1 MEYRYLGKN
10 GPKVPVIGLG
20 TWTLGG
26 GMGRVDEK
34 IAVDTIHAA
43 IKNGITLIDTAE
55 AYLESENIIGRALKG
70 GYRSRCFL
78 ATKVSGDFSRK
89 GIRSAVERSL
99 RALKTDWVD
108 LYQLHR
114 WKPEYPIKESMET
127 LKELQKEGKTR
138 FIGVSNFNAQQMS
151 QALKALDTAYFD
163 SNQLCYNM
171 YDREIEAEEIP
182 FCREHGIGILSHS
195 TLAKGLLAGKYTES
209 TAFGADDERSEFYRF
224 KEENLKGY
232 VKTAEKLQAV
242 AADKSLNLIQLSLA
256 WALRKAEVSC
266 SLVGAKK
273 PEHILTYLG
282 ALDAS
287 ISKEELKLIDDILT
301 EAPKVKREK

>member
-1 MEYRYLGKN
+1 MEYRNLGKN
-10 GPKVPVIGLG
+10 GPRVPVIGLG

-26 GMGRVDEK
+26 GMGTVDKK

-43 IKNGITLIDTAE
+43 IENGVTLIDTAE
-55 AYLESENIIGRALKG
+55 AYLESESIIGSALKG

-89 GIRSAVERSL
+89 GIRSAMERSL
-99 RALKTDWVD
+99 RALRTDAVD

-114 WKPEYPIKESMET
+114 WKPQYPIEESMET
-127 LKELQKEGKTR
+127 LRELQKEGKTR
-138 FIGVSNFNAQQMS
+138 FIGVSNFNAEQMS
-151 QALKALDTAYFD
+151 SALKAVDTGHFD

-171 YDREIEAEEIP
+171 YDREIEEEEIP
-182 FCREHGIGILSHS
+182 FCREHGIGVLTHS

-209 TAFGADDERSEFYRF
+209 TTFGADDERSEFYRF
-224 KEENLKGY
+224 QKENLRGY
-232 VKTAEKLQAV
+232 VKAAEKLKAI
-242 AADKSLNLIQLSLA
+242 AADKSINLIQLSLA
-256 WALRKAEVSC
+256 WALRKEESSC
-266 SLVGAKK
+266 SLIGAKK

-282 ALDAS
+282 ALDVS
-287 ISKEELKLIDDILT
+287 ISAEELKRIDEILA